1 MTVFERMQRIDR
13 RVMYVLLVAVI
24 ALPMFV
30 PFKLPTAIT
39 PEVRGVYDAVE
50 SVPKGKLAILSGDWG
65 AGTLAESLPQTEALM
80 RHLFRNNV
88 PFAILPWAPQTT
100 TLMQNTAERL
110 APEYGKVYGRDWVN
124 WGWKAVPMVAFLKSM
139 AKDIPGTVRQDYRG
153 TPLSELPLMKGVK
166 DIDDIGFVC
175 HITPVGNIM
184 LWVAFIQAV
193 YGTPI
198 AYAPTAVMVAQGYD
212 PLDAKQ
218 LVGML
223 PGLVGGAQYETLL
236 KDPRSGVRWSNS
248 LSLAELLM
256 IFLIVLANIGYF
268 ASRRAGGS
276 GR

>member
-1 MTVFERMQRIDR
+1 MRLLDGLQRIDR
-13 RVMYVLLVAVI
+13 RVMYALLVAVI

-30 PFKLPTAIT
+30 RFKLPTAIT
-39 PEVRGVYDAVE
+39 PEVRGVYDTIE
-50 SVPKGKLAILSGDWG
+50 SIPAGKIALLSGDWG
-65 AGTLAESLPQTEALM
+65 AGTLAESLPQTDALM

-88 PFAILPWAPQTT
+88 KFAILPWAPQTT

-110 APEYGKVYGRDWVN
+110 APQYGKKYGRDWVN

-139 AKDIPGTVRQDYRG
+139 AKDVAGTVKEDYRG
-153 TPLSELPLMKGVK
+153 TPLAKLPAMDGVK
-166 DIDDIGFVC
+166 TIDDIGFVC

-184 LWVAFIQAV
+184 IWVAFVQAV

-223 PGLVGGAQYETLL
+223 PGLVGGAQYEVLL
-236 KDPRSGVRWSNS
+236 GEPGSGVRWSNS

-256 IFLIVLANIGYF
+256 IVLIVLANIGYF
-268 ASRRAGGS
+268 AGRRSGGS
-276 GR
+276 AE

>member
-1 MTVFERMQRIDR
+1 MQRIDR

-50 SVPKGKLAILSGDWG
+50 SIPKGKLAILSGDWG

-153 TPLSELPLMKGVK
+153 TPLSELPVMKGVK

-236 KDPRSGVRWSNS
+236 NDPRSGVRWSNS

>member
-1 MTVFERMQRIDR
+1 VSVFERMQRIDR
-13 RVMYVLLVAVI
+13 RVMYLLLVVVI

-30 PFKLPTAIT
+30 RFRLPTAIT
-39 PEVRGVYDAVE
+39 PEVRGVYDTVE
-50 SVPKGKLAILSGDWG
+50 AIPRGKLAILSGDWG
-65 AGTLAESLPQTEALM
+65 AGTLAESLPQTEAMM
-80 RHLFRNNV
+80 RHLFRNGV
-88 PFAILPWAPQTT
+88 PFAILPWALQTT

-110 APEYGKVYGRDWVN
+110 AKEYGKVYGRDWVN

-139 AKDIPGTVRQDYRG
+139 AKDIPGTVKEDYRG
-153 TPLSELPLMKGVK
+153 TPLSELPAMKGVK
-166 DIDDIGFVC
+166 NIDDVGFVC

-236 KDPRSGVRWSNS
+236 NDPRSGVRWSNS

-256 IFLIVLANIGYF
+256 ILLIVLANVGYF
-268 ASRRAGGS
+268 ASRRAGGA

>member
-1 MTVFERMQRIDR
+1 MSIFERMQRIDR
-13 RVMYVLLVAVI
+13 RVMYALLVAVI
-24 ALPMFV
+24 AFPMFV
-30 PFKLPTAIT
+30 PFRLPMAIT
-39 PEVRGVYDAVE
+39 PEVQGVYDAVE
-50 SVPKGKLAILSGDWG
+50 AIPEGKLAILSGDWG

-88 PFAILPWAPQTT
+88 KFAILPWAPQTT

-110 APEYGKVYGRDWVN
+110 APEFGKRYGEDWVN

-139 AKDIPGTVRQDYRG
+139 AKDIPGTVREDYRG
-153 TPLSELPLMKGVK
+153 TPLAELPAMKGVNTIE
-166 DIDDIGFVC
+166 DVGFVC

-236 KDPRSGVRWSNS
+236 DDPRSGMRWSNS
-248 LSLAELLM
+248 LSLAEMLM
-256 IFLIVLANIGYF
+256 ILLIVLANVGYF
-268 ASRRAGGS
+268 AARRGGG
-276 GR
+276 GRR